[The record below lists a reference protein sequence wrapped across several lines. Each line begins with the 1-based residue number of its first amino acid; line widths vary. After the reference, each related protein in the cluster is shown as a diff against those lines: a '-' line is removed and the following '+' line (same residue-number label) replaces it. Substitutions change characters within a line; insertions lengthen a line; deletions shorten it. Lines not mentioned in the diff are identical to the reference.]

1 MTPFSSTNKTANDE
15 WAMRHPPD
23 APTRRTITMTTIAFI
38 GLGHMGLPMAR
49 NLLKAG
55 FNLQVFDLVQRA
67 MDELAAEGAQAASSA
82 LEAVQGAQVVISMLP
97 ASRHVEGLYLGADGL
112 LAAFKPGTL
121 VLECSTIAPEVARS
135 VHAAAHERGIE
146 LLDAPVSGGT
156 AGAAAGTLTFMIGGP
171 AATLTKAQPFF
182 QAMGKNIFHAGP
194 EGAGQVAKVC
204 NNQVL
209 AVQMIATAEAMAMG
223 VANGLEP
230 AVLAE
235 IMRQSSGGNW
245 TLEKYNPWPG
255 VMENAPASKG
265 YSGGFMAELMA
276 KDLGLAQQAAQSSG
290 SSTPMG
296 ALALQL
302 YRLLL
307 KQGKGKQD
315 FSVVQQL
322 FVE

>member
-1 MTPFSSTNKTANDE
+1 
-15 WAMRHPPD
+15 
-23 APTRRTITMTTIAFI
+23 MTTIAFI

-67 MDELAAEGAQAASSA
+67 MDELAAEGAQPASSA

-112 LAAFKPGTL
+112 LAALTPGTL
-121 VLECSTIAPEVARS
+121 VLECSTIAPEVARC

-156 AGAAAGTLTFMIGGP
+156 AGAAAGTLTFMIGGQP
-171 AATLTKAQPFF
+171 QTLTKAQPFF

>member
-1 MTPFSSTNKTANDE
+1 M
-15 WAMRHPPD
+15 
-23 APTRRTITMTTIAFI
+23 IQIAFI

-55 FNLQVFDLVQRA
+55 FTLRVFDLVQAA
-67 MDELAAEGAQAASSA
+67 MDELAQEGALPASSA
-82 LEAVQGAQVVISMLP
+82 LEAARDAQVVISMLP
-97 ASRHVEGLYLGADGL
+97 ASRHVEGLYLGESGL
-112 LAAFKPGTL
+112 LASLKPGTL
-121 VLECSTIAPEVARS
+121 VLECSTIAPDSARK
-135 VHAAAHERGIE
+135 VHQAARARAVEM
-146 LLDAPVSGGT
+146 LDAPVSGGT
-156 AGAAAGTLTFMIGGP
+156 AGAAAGTLTFMIGGS
-171 AATLTKAQPFF
+171 AEVLAKARPLFE
-182 QAMGKNIFHAGP
+182 AMGKNIFHAGP
-194 EGAGQVAKVC
+194 DGAGQVAKVC

-209 AVQMIATAEAMAMG
+209 AVQMIATAEAMALG

-230 AVLAE
+230 KVLAE

-265 YSGGFMAELMA
+265 YSGGFMAELMT
-276 KDLGLAQQAAQSSG
+276 KDLGLAQEAAQHSS

>member
-1 MTPFSSTNKTANDE
+1 MTQ
-15 WAMRHPPD
+15 
-23 APTRRTITMTTIAFI
+23 IAFI

-49 NLLKAG
+49 NLLNAG
-55 FNLQVFDLVQRA
+55 HSLSVFDLVA
-67 MDELAAEGAQAASSA
+67 SAVDELAAQGARAASSA
-82 LEAVQGAQVVISMLP
+82 ADAVSAAEVVISMLP
-97 ASRHVEGLYLGADGL
+97 ASRHVEGLYLGDAGL
-112 LAAFKPGTL
+112 LSAIAPGSL
-121 VLECSTIAPEVARS
+121 VLECSTIAPEAARK
-135 VHAAAHERGIE
+135 VHQAAAARGIA

-156 AGAAAGTLTFMIGGP
+156 AGAAAGTLTFMVGGD
-171 AATLTKAQPFF
+171 AATLERARPIL
-182 QAMGKNIFHAGP
+182 AGMGKNIFHAGP

-204 NNQVL
+204 NNQLL
-209 AVQMIATAEAMAMG
+209 AVHMIGTAEAMALG

-230 AVLAE
+230 ATLAE

-245 TLEKYNPWPG
+245 SLEKYNPWPG
-255 VMENAPASKG
+255 VMPNAPASHG

-276 KDLGLAQQAAQSSG
+276 KDLGLALEAAQATA

-307 KQGKGKQD
+307 KQGQGKLD
-315 FSVVQQL
+315 FSAVQKL

>member
-1 MTPFSSTNKTANDE
+1 
-15 WAMRHPPD
+15 
-23 APTRRTITMTTIAFI
+23 MTTITFI

-67 MDELAAEGAQAASSA
+67 MDELTAEGAQAASSA
-82 LEAVQGAQVVISMLP
+82 LEAAQGAQVVISMLP
-97 ASRHVEGLYLGADGL
+97 ASRHVESLYLGADGL
-112 LAAFKPGTL
+112 LAALKPGTL
-121 VLECSTIAPEVARS
+121 VLECSTIAPEVARN
-135 VHAAAHERGIE
+135 VHAAARQRGIQ

-156 AGAAAGTLTFMIGGP
+156 AGAAAGTLTFMIGGQ
-171 AATLTKAQPFF
+171 AETLAKAQPFF

-194 EGAGQVAKVC
+194 DGAGQVAKVC

-245 TLEKYNPWPG
+245 ALEKYNPWPG
-255 VMENAPASKG
+255 VMANTPASNG
-265 YSGGFMAELMA
+265 YSGGFMAELMT
-276 KDLGLAQQAAQSSG
+276 KDLGLAQEAAQASG

-302 YRLLL
+302 YRLLR
-307 KQGKGKQD
+307 KQGKGEQEC
-315 FSVVQQL
+315 SVVQQL

>member
-1 MTPFSSTNKTANDE
+1 MTQ
-15 WAMRHPPD
+15 
-23 APTRRTITMTTIAFI
+23 IAFI

-55 FNLQVFDLVQRA
+55 FPLKVFDLVQAA
-67 MDELAAEGAQAASSA
+67 MDELAGEGSLPAQSAAEAAA
-82 LEAVQGAQVVISMLP
+82 DAQVVVSMLP
-97 ASRHVEGLYLGADGL
+97 ASRHVEGLYLGESGL
-112 LAAFKPGTL
+112 LASLKPGTL
-121 VLECSTIAPEVARS
+121 VLECSTIAPESARK
-135 VHAAAHERGIE
+135 VHQAASARGIE

-156 AGAAAGTLTFMIGGP
+156 AGAAAGTLTFMVGGE
-171 AATLTKAQPFF
+171 AEVLAKARPVFE
-182 QAMGKNIFHAGP
+182 AMGKNIFHAGP
-194 EGAGQVAKVC
+194 DGAGQVAKVC

-276 KDLGLAQQAAQSSG
+276 KDLGLAQEAAQHSG

>member
-1 MTPFSSTNKTANDE
+1 MTQ
-15 WAMRHPPD
+15 
-23 APTRRTITMTTIAFI
+23 IAFI

-55 FNLQVFDLVQRA
+55 FALKVFDLVA
-67 MDELAAEGAQAASSA
+67 DAVETLAKEGAQAASSA
-82 LEAVQGAQVVISMLP
+82 ADAVQGQTVVISMLP
-97 ASRHVEGLYLGADGL
+97 ASRHVEDLYLGDSGL
-112 LAAFKPGTL
+112 LKLLKPGTL
-121 VLECSTIAPEVARS
+121 VLECSTIAPESARK
-135 VHAAAHERGIE
+135 VHKAAATLGQQM
-146 LLDAPVSGGT
+146 LDAPVSGGT
-156 AGAAAGTLTFMIGGP
+156 AGAAAGTLTFMIGGE
-171 AATLTKAQPFF
+171 AATLDKARPIFA
-182 QAMGKNIFHAGP
+182 AMGSNIFHAGP
-194 EGAGQVAKVC
+194 DGAGQVAKVC
-204 NNQVL
+204 NNLVL
-209 AVQMIATAEAMAMG
+209 AVQMIATAEAMALG
-223 VANGLEP
+223 VASGLEP
-230 AVLAE
+230 TVLAE

-255 VMENAPASKG
+255 VMENAPASRG

-276 KDLGLAQQAAQSSG
+276 KDLGLAQEAAQVTA

-296 ALALQL
+296 ALALQI